1 MTLTKERIDTAVC
14 DVVRHLA
21 SYTAT
26 GSLTDMS
33 KARSLLRDLYL
44 NEIEIATPLYNVAIY
59 IHRNFS
65 DLDGDEGEDE

>member
-1 MTLTKERIDTAVC
+1 MTLTKERIDTAVS
-14 DVVRHLA
+14 DVIRHLA

-33 KARSLLRDLYL
+33 KARCLLRDLHN
-44 NEIEIATPLYNVAIY
+44 NEIEIATPLYKVTLY

-65 DLDGDEGEDE
+65 DLDGEDE